1 MTEKDIE
8 EYLRLGVK
16 KLGGVAFKFTSP
28 GNSGVPDRLIVMP
41 GNSGVP
47 DRPIVMPGNRIY
59 FVELKRPGGRTSPL
73 QNRQISRLKDLGCR
87 VLVVDSKESAERF
100 LNDIQSS

>member
-16 KLGGVAFKFTSP
+16 KLGGTAFKFKSP
-28 GNSGVPDRLIVMP
+28 GNAGVPDRL
-41 GNSGVP
+41 
-47 DRPIVMPGNRIY
+47 IVMPGNRIY
-59 FVELKRPGGRTSPL
+59 FVELKRPGGKTRPL

>member
-16 KLGGVAFKFTSP
+16 KLGGTAFKFKSP
-28 GNSGVPDRLIVMP
+28 GNAGVPDRL
-41 GNSGVP
+41 
-47 DRPIVMPGNRIY
+47 IVMPGNRIY
-59 FVELKRPGGRTSPL
+59 FVELKRPGGETRPL

-100 LNDIQSS
+100 LNDIQST

>member
-1 MTEKDIE
+1 MAEKDIE

-16 KLGGVAFKFTSP
+16 KLGGAAFKFTSP

-41 GNSGVP
+41 GN
-47 DRPIVMPGNRIY
+47 RIY
-59 FVELKRPGGRTSPL
+59 SVELKRPRGRTSPL

>member
-41 GNSGVP
+41 GNRV
-47 DRPIVMPGNRIY
+47 Y

-73 QNRQISRLKDLGCR
+73 QDRQISRLKDLGCR